1 MTSRV
6 RLAATGKQR
15 EFCSGEER
23 LAMMRE
29 SLFDARDIDLPSLIP
44 REVLFGNADRH
55 LPSISP
61 DARRLA
67 YLAPENG
74 VMNLF
79 AGEIGG
85 DPRCLTSE
93 RERPIRQY
101 RWAPNS
107 RHLLY
112 LQDSGGAANY
122 HVFPAA
128 LVSGGIV
135 DPPPSPPPIPP
146 LL

>member
-6 RLAATGKQR
+6 RLAGTGKQR

-29 SLFDARDIDLPSLIP
+29 SLLDARDIDLPSLIP
-44 REVLFGNADRH
+44 REGLFGNADRH

-74 VMNLF
+74 VMNPF
-79 AGEIGG
+79 AGQLRA
-85 DPRCLTSE
+85 DPPCLTSE
-93 RERPIRQY
+93 RDGPLPQY

-107 RHLLY
+107 RHLV
-112 LQDSGGAANY
+112 G
-122 HVFPAA
+122 P
-128 LVSGGIV
+128 
-135 DPPPSPPPIPP
+135 
-146 LL
+146 